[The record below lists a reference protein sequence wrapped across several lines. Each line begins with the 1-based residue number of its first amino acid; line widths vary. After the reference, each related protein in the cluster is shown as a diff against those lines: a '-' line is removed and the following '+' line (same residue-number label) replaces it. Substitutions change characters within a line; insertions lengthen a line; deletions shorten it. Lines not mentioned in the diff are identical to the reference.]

1 MNLISHR
8 GNDDHDFLE
17 NTKEAIL
24 DVLSKKY
31 IDGVEF
37 DVRMTKDKKIILYH
51 NMLIKTNN
59 NYEFILNKTF
69 LEITKINNKI
79 ITLDELLKNIKTNK
93 ILLIELKCEN
103 DNYNELIAKFI
114 NIVKKYN
121 YLNIYIC
128 SFNYGLIKTIKNKYP
143 HYKCGLIIGYL
154 MNTNNITNEFD
165 FFLYG
170 SNYLKLIN
178 YDKEIFIFDINKK
191 DKLKFIQE
199 KLKSEFY
206 IISDKSYLFV

>member
-8 GNDDHDFLE
+8 GNNDHNFLE
-17 NTKEAIL
+17 NSKEAIL

-37 DVRMTKDKKIILYH
+37 DIRMTKDKKLILYH

-59 NYEFILNKTF
+59 NYEFISNKTL
-69 LEITKINNKI
+69 LEIKKINNNI
-79 ITLDELLKNIKTNK
+79 TTLDELLKKIKTNK
-93 ILLIELKCEN
+93 IILIELKYESN
-103 DNYNELIAKFI
+103 NYNELITKFI
-114 NIVKKYN
+114 NIIKKYR

-128 SFNYGLIKTIKNKYP
+128 SFNYELIKTIKKHYP
-143 HYKCGLIIGYL
+143 YNKCGLIIGYL
-154 MNTNNITNEFD
+154 MNTNNITDQFD

-170 SNYLKLIN
+170 SNYIKLIN

-199 KLKSEFY
+199 KLKKDFY